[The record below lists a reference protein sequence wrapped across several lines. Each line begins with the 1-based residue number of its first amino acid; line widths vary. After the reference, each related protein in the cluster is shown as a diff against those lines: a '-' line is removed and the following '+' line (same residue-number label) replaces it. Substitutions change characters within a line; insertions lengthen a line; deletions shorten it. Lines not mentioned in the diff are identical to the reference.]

1 MTGQAGDESARDRLK
16 RQKRLATGLLV
27 VMAVLLASTFALPP
41 GSLWTGLLRAAA
53 EAGLVGGLAD
63 WFAVTALFRHPFGLP
78 VPHTAI
84 IPRHKDRIGVALGR
98 FVATHFLTAEALAP
112 RLRRFDPAG
121 RLAGWLAQPEMA
133 KAAADRLGAMLP
145 FLVDRM
151 QDEDL
156 RGFLRD
162 ALYRELAQV
171 DAAPFVG
178 RALAAAVRGGHHH
191 ALYDQAVT
199 SLRRLVDAQRDT
211 VLDEV
216 GQRTAWWVPRAV
228 DRRIAQS
235 VLSGIED
242 FLERCAAPEGEPR
255 RRIDQALHDL
265 AGRLESDP
273 ALRQRLDGM
282 LAALLADPGV
292 RAGLEALWDDIR
304 NRLHADLAR
313 PDSRLRGG
321 LARGLEAMG
330 KALAADPALRERLN
344 RRLELVLRG
353 VLLPER
359 DRVAAF
365 IAETVQ
371 AWDADDVTDRLE
383 LAVGR
388 DLQFIRIN
396 GTLIGALAGVV
407 IYAVVIFAGHVPD
420 LINRF

>member
-1 MTGQAGDESARDRLK
+1 MTKTDGEVEARQRLI

-27 VMAVLLASTFALPP
+27 LMAALFATTFALPQ
-41 GSLWTGLLRAAA
+41 GSFWTGLLRAAA
-53 EAGLVGGLAD
+53 EAGMVGGLAD
-63 WFAVTALFRHPFGLP
+63 WFAVTALFRHPLGLP

-121 RLAGWLAQPEMA
+121 RLAAWIARPEVAAGAAQ
-133 KAAADRLGAMLP
+133 RLGAMLP
-145 FLVDRM
+145 FVVERM
-151 QDEDL
+151 QDENL
-156 RGFLRD
+156 RGFLRE
-162 ALYRELAQV
+162 ALYRELAKV
-171 DAAPFVG
+171 DAAPFIG
-178 RALAAAVRGGHHH
+178 RALGAAVRGGHHH
-191 ALYDQAVT
+191 ALYDQAVA
-199 SLRRLVDAQRDT
+199 SIRRLVDSQRDL

-242 FLERCAAPEGEPR
+242 LLERCAEPDGEPR
-255 RRIDQALHDL
+255 RRFDQAIRDF
-265 AGRLESDP
+265 AGRLETDP
-273 ALRQRLDGM
+273 DLRTRLDG
-282 LAALLADPGV
+282 LRASLLADPGV
-292 RAGLEALWDDIR
+292 QAGLEALWDDIR
-304 NRLHADLAR
+304 NRLQTDLAR
-313 PDSRLRGG
+313 PDSQLRGG
-321 LARGLEAMG
+321 LARALEAMG
-330 KALAADPALRERLN
+330 AALVADPVLRERVN

-371 AWDADDVTDRLE
+371 AWDAAEVTERLE

-396 GTLIGALAGVV
+396 GTLIGALAGIV
-407 IYAVVIFAGHVPD
+407 IYGIVIFAGYVPG
-420 LINRF
+420 LLNGR